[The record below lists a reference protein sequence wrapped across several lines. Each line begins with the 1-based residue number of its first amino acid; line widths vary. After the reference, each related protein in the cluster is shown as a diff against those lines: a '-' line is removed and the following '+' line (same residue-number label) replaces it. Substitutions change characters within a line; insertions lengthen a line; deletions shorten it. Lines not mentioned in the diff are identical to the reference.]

1 MDLTNVFPDELW
13 LGNFSQS
20 VIDACEQMRK
30 DLNKISPPVEDEKES
45 FEFIFGP
52 DPVEKEEEV
61 VVKKK
66 QLPYYH
72 NRRRF

>member
-1 MDLTNVFPDELW
+1 
-13 LGNFSQS
+13 
-20 VIDACEQMRK
+20 MRVNK
-30 DLNKISPPVEDEKES
+30 CVKISPPVEDEKES